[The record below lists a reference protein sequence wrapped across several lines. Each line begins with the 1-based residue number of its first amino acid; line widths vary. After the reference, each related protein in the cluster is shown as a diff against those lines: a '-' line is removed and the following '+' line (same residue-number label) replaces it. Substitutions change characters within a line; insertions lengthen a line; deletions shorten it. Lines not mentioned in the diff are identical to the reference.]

1 MSKRKTS
8 SLEKIGYIKKLPK
21 EANINDYEKL
31 IVHKNGN
38 KKVLYRLNA
47 SRKKND
53 EISNFKNSWD
63 VFNSYLT

>member
-38 KKVLYRLNA
+38 KKVLYRLNT